1 MATANKDKDVKA
13 VPATQG
19 NQLPATINL
28 EADAGIGRENM
39 TAQDMA
45 IPFISVLQALS
56 PQVKKGP
63 NRIEDAEEGDLFNT
77 VTQEVWAGEDGVLLV
92 PCAFNRQYVE
102 WAPRDSGGGYQGA
115 HDTDAILATC
125 SRDENGRDVLP
136 NGNIIVLT
144 NYHYC
149 LVVDEEQNIL
159 DRVVIPFS
167 STFLKKSR
175 RWNSMMSAITVQGK
189 NGRFNPPMFSHVY
202 KITTEH
208 ESNNKGEWYSPVIVN
223 HGMLSNASTYEAA
236 KQFAIDVSKG
246 LVKVAVP
253 EPEATGT
260 DDTQY

>member
-1 MATANKDKDVKA
+1 MATAKDDKEVKA

-63 NRIEDAEEGDLFNT
+63 HRIDGAEEGDLFNT
-77 VTQEVWAGEDGVLLV
+77 VTQEVWAGAEGIYLV

-115 HDTDAILATC
+115 HDSDAILNQC
-125 SRDENGRDVLP
+125 SRDENGRDILP
-136 NGNIIVLT
+136 NGNLIVLT

-149 LVVDEEQNIL
+149 LVVDEDENVL
-159 DRVVIPFS
+159 DRVVVPFS

-175 RWNSMMSAITVQGK
+175 RWNSMMSAIMIQGA
-189 NGRFNPPMFSHVY
+189 NGRFNPPMFSHIY
-202 KITTEH
+202 KLTTEH
-208 ESNNKGEWYSPVIVN
+208 ESNNKGEWYSPVIVTK
-223 HGMLSNASTYEAA
+223 GMITNPATYETA
-236 KQFAIDVSKG
+236 KQFAQDVSKG

-253 EPEATGT
+253 EPEITD